1 MRAILIL
8 IVAAILGFFGYQY
21 AANGKGPGDAISAL
35 TGDANEMADGAA
47 MAASDAADTAAEAAT
62 DMADEATAAAEE
74 AAAAAVAEV
83 EAAAATA
90 AAEAAAAG
98 AAAAEAAAAEAAAAE
113 AAAAEAA
120 AAEAAAAEA
129 AAAEV
134 AAAEAAA
141 ADAAAAEAAAAA
153 PEGMAALLTPE
164 GFDADK
170 VAEMINGSELS
181 AVQKTVLTGAV
192 SAVKENPA
200 LLEATLA
207 RIKEAM
213 GM

>member
-47 MAASDAADTAAEAAT
+47 TAASDAADTAAEAAT

-83 EAAAATA
+83 EAAATA
-90 AAEAAAAG
+90 AAEAAAA
-98 AAAAEAAAAEAAAAE
+98 E
-113 AAAAEAA
+113 
-120 AAEAAAAEA
+120 
-129 AAAEV
+129 
-134 AAAEAAA
+134 
-141 ADAAAAEAAAAA
+141 AAAAEAAAAA

>member
-47 MAASDAADTAAEAAT
+47 TAASDAADTAAEAAT

-90 AAEAAAAG
+90 
-98 AAAAEAAAAEAAAAE
+98 AAAAE

>member
-35 TGDANEMADGAA
+35 TGNANEMADGAA
-47 MAASDAADTAAEAAT
+47 TAASDAADTAAEAAT

-98 AAAAEAAAAEAAAAE
+98 AAAAE

>member
-35 TGDANEMADGAA
+35 TGNANEMADGAA
-47 MAASDAADTAAEAAT
+47 TAASDAADTAAEAAT

-90 AAEAAAAG
+90 AAEAAAA
-98 AAAAEAAAAEAAAAE
+98 EAAAAEAAAAE

-129 AAAEV
+129 AAAD
-134 AAAEAAA
+134 AAA

>member
-47 MAASDAADTAAEAAT
+47 TAASDAADTAAEAAT

-90 AAEAAAAG
+90 AAEAAAA
-98 AAAAEAAAAEAAAAE
+98 
-113 AAAAEAA
+113 
-120 AAEAAAAEA
+120 EA

-134 AAAEAAA
+134 AAAE
-141 ADAAAAEAAAAA
+141 AAAAEAAAAA

>member
-47 MAASDAADTAAEAAT
+47 TAASDAADTAAEAAT

-90 AAEAAAAG
+90 AAEAAAA
-98 AAAAEAAAAEAAAAE
+98 AAEAAE

-134 AAAEAAA
+134 AAAEAAAADAAA

>member
-35 TGDANEMADGAA
+35 TGDATEMADGAA
-47 MAASDAADTAAEAAT
+47 TAAADTAAEAAT

-74 AAAAAVAEV
+74 AAAAAVDEV
-83 EAAAATA
+83 EAAAAAATEAATA
-90 AAEAAAAG
+90 AAEV
-98 AAAAEAAAAEAAAAE
+98 EAVATDVTDEAT
-113 AAAAEAA
+113 
-120 AAEAAAAEA
+120 
-129 AAAEV
+129 
-134 AAAEAAA
+134 
-141 ADAAAAEAAAAA
+141 AAAAEAAAAA

>member
-47 MAASDAADTAAEAAT
+47 TAASDAADTAAEAAT

-90 AAEAAAAG
+90 AAAAG

-120 AAEAAAAEA
+120 AAD
-129 AAAEV
+129 
-134 AAAEAAA
+134 AAA

>member
-120 AAEAAAAEA
+120 AAE
-129 AAAEV
+129 V

>member
-35 TGDANEMADGAA
+35 TGNANEMADGAA
-47 MAASDAADTAAEAAT
+47 TAASDAADTAAEAAT

-83 EAAAATA
+83 EAAAAT
-90 AAEAAAAG
+90 
-98 AAAAEAAAAEAAAAE
+98 
-113 AAAAEAA
+113 A

>member
-35 TGDANEMADGAA
+35 TGNANEMADGAA
-47 MAASDAADTAAEAAT
+47 TAASDAADTAAEAAT

-83 EAAAATA
+83 EAAAAT
-90 AAEAAAAG
+90 
-98 AAAAEAAAAEAAAAE
+98 
-113 AAAAEAA
+113 
-120 AAEAAAAEA
+120 
-129 AAAEV
+129 
-134 AAAEAAA
+134 
-141 ADAAAAEAAAAA
+141 AAAEAAAAA

>member
-35 TGDANEMADGAA
+35 TGDATEMADGAA
-47 MAASDAADTAAEAAT
+47 TAASDAADTAAEAAT

-90 AAEAAAAG
+90 AAEAE
-98 AAAAEAAAAEAAAAE
+98 AAAEV
-113 AAAAEAA
+113 
-120 AAEAAAAEA
+120 AAAEA

-134 AAAEAAA
+134 AAAEVAAAEAAAADA

>member
-35 TGDANEMADGAA
+35 TGDATEMADS
-47 MAASDAADTAAEAAT
+47 AASDAADTAAEAAT

-74 AAAAAVAEV
+74 AAAAAVA
-83 EAAAATA
+83 AAAT
-90 AAEAAAAG
+90 
-98 AAAAEAAAAEAAAAE
+98 AAAEAAAAEAAAAE
-113 AAAAEAA
+113 AAEAA
-120 AAEAAAAEA
+120 AVEAAE
-129 AAAEV
+129 
-134 AAAEAAA
+134 
-141 ADAAAAEAAAAA
+141 AAA

-192 SAVKENPA
+192 LAVKENPA

-213 GM
+213 DM

>member
-35 TGDANEMADGAA
+35 TGNANEMADGAA
-47 MAASDAADTAAEAAT
+47 TAASDAADTAAEAAT

-90 AAEAAAAG
+90 AAEAAAA
-98 AAAAEAAAAEAAAAE
+98 
-113 AAAAEAA
+113 
-120 AAEAAAAEA
+120 EA

-134 AAAEAAA
+134 AAAE
-141 ADAAAAEAAAAA
+141 AAAAEAAAAA

>member
-35 TGDANEMADGAA
+35 TGDATEMADGAA
-47 MAASDAADTAAEAAT
+47 TAAADTAAEAAT

-83 EAAAATA
+83 EAA
-90 AAEAAAAG
+90 
-98 AAAAEAAAAEAAAAE
+98 
-113 AAAAEAA
+113 
-120 AAEAAAAEA
+120 EA

-134 AAAEAAA
+134 AAAEAAAADA

>member
-47 MAASDAADTAAEAAT
+47 TAASDAADTAAEAAT

-98 AAAAEAAAAEAAAAE
+98 AAAAE

>member
-47 MAASDAADTAAEAAT
+47 TAASDAADTAAEAAT

-83 EAAAATA
+83 EAAAAT
-90 AAEAAAAG
+90 
-98 AAAAEAAAAEAAAAE
+98 AAAEAAAAE

>member
-47 MAASDAADTAAEAAT
+47 TAASDAADTAAEAAT

-98 AAAAEAAAAEAAAAE
+98 
-113 AAAAEAA
+113 AA

>member
-35 TGDANEMADGAA
+35 TGNANEMADGAA
-47 MAASDAADTAAEAAT
+47 TAASDAADTAAEAAT

-90 AAEAAAAG
+90 AAAAG
-98 AAAAEAAAAEAAAAE
+98 
-113 AAAAEAA
+113 
-120 AAEAAAAEA
+120 
-129 AAAEV
+129 
-134 AAAEAAA
+134 
-141 ADAAAAEAAAAA
+141 AAAAEAAAAA

>member
-35 TGDANEMADGAA
+35 TGDATEMADGAA
-47 MAASDAADTAAEAAT
+47 TAASDAADTAAEAAT

-90 AAEAAAAG
+90 AAEA
-98 AAAAEAAAAEAAAAE
+98 EAAAAAATEAAATAAAEVEAAAAAAATE
-113 AAAAEAA
+113 AAT
-120 AAEAAAAEA
+120 

-134 AAAEAAA
+134 EAVATDVTDEA
-141 ADAAAAEAAAAA
+141 TAAAAEAAAAA

>member
-35 TGDANEMADGAA
+35 TGNANEMADGAA
-47 MAASDAADTAAEAAT
+47 TAASDAADTAAEAAT

-90 AAEAAAAG
+90 AAAAG

-113 AAAAEAA
+113 A
-120 AAEAAAAEA
+120 
-129 AAAEV
+129 

>member
-47 MAASDAADTAAEAAT
+47 TAASDAADTAAEAAT

-98 AAAAEAAAAEAAAAE
+98 

>member
-1 MRAILIL
+1 
-8 IVAAILGFFGYQY
+8 
-21 AANGKGPGDAISAL
+21 
-35 TGDANEMADGAA
+35 
-47 MAASDAADTAAEAAT
+47 
-62 DMADEATAAAEE
+62 AAAE
-74 AAAAAVAEV
+74 
-83 EAAAATA
+83 
-90 AAEAAAAG
+90 

>member
-47 MAASDAADTAAEAAT
+47 TAASDAADTAAEAAT

-90 AAEAAAAG
+90 AAEAAAA
-98 AAAAEAAAAEAAAAE
+98 EAAAAEAAAAE
-113 AAAAEAA
+113 
-120 AAEAAAAEA
+120 
-129 AAAEV
+129 
-134 AAAEAAA
+134 
-141 ADAAAAEAAAAA
+141 AAAAEAAAAA